1 MEKSFLVLLTRQ
13 SSIFYSGIFQPSG
26 KFIFLISK
34 SLVFGMGSFYIYLTM
49 AFSVDLDNTRF

>member
-1 MEKSFLVLLTRQ
+1 MYASCAECH
-13 SSIFYSGIFQPSG
+13 
-26 KFIFLISK
+26 FLISK